1 MLIIVLYSERWKAA
15 GAARSR
21 VSGCEHCDEKA
32 GRMGSGTRSS
42 IVNSLSKPKVIKTA
56 RQSTFIYRRA
66 S

>member
-1 MLIIVLYSERWKAA
+1 
-15 GAARSR
+15 

-56 RQSTFIYRRA
+56 RQSTYIYRRA